1 MAPTEATERVS
12 LDMDALGPGDPT
24 EIGGHRLVGRL
35 GAGGMGVVY
44 RAITADG
51 EPVAIK
57 VIRGEYADD
66 PEFRRRFAAEVA
78 ACQKVTGDCTARVLA
93 ADATATTPYLV
104 TEFVAGQSLSE
115 RVAERGPLSSKPL
128 RALALGL
135 AQALEAIHAT
145 GLVHRD
151 LKPSNVLLSAQGLK
165 VVDFGIAAAADG
177 TAVTRSGQL
186 QGSPGWMAPEQI
198 FGHGVGPALDVFSWG
213 LVVGYAA
220 TGRPP
225 FGVGRS
231 DVVLYRIVHTD
242 PDLTGLDPFLAPLVD
257 RAVAKNPA
265 DRPTV
270 PELLAEVLHGRPP
283 GAPGPSPQ
291 TSRPGQNVLAR
302 RSAAERPS
310 GS

>member
-1 MAPTEATERVS
+1 MSPPSA
-12 LDMDALGPGDPT
+12 ALKPGDPT
-24 EIGGHRLVGRL
+24 EIGGHRVVGRL

-57 VIRGEYADD
+57 VIRDEYADD
-66 PEFRRRFAAEVA
+66 PEFRRRFAAEVT
-78 ACQKVTGDCTARVLA
+78 ACQKVAGPCTARVLA
-93 ADATATTPYLV
+93 ADATAATPYLV

-115 RVAERGPLSSKPL
+115 HVADHGPLSSAPL
-128 RALALGL
+128 RRLALGL
-135 AQALEAIHAT
+135 TRALEAIHAT

-151 LKPSNVLLSAQGLK
+151 LKPSNVLLSTEGLK

-177 TAVTRSGQL
+177 SAVTRSGQL

-198 FGHGVGPALDVFSWG
+198 SGDGVGPALDVFSWG

-225 FGVGRS
+225 FGVGRP
-231 DVVLYRIVHTD
+231 DVVLYRIVHTE
-242 PDLTGLDPFLAPLVD
+242 PDLAGLDPFLAPLVD

-270 PELLAEVLHGRPP
+270 PELLTEILRAGPP
-283 GAPGPSPQ
+283 LP
-291 TSRPGQNVLAR
+291 RWR
-302 RSAAERPS
+302 RSGAGGNSESALRPS
-310 GS
+310 VPAITRPWSAP